1 LNFFRPQ
8 LFCSQYL
15 RALFLAALVALIA
28 GCASTPISKPIET
41 PAAKSLQQQHLNSL
55 TAIKAFSLKG
65 RIGVRTE
72 GKGFS
77 GSMQW
82 QHEDLQDNIALYS
95 PLGGQVASIKKD
107 TNAVTLTEGNG
118 HSISAQDAET
128 LTQMTLGWKLPLTGL
143 ADWSLGRP
151 TSKPID
157 KISWDDSGRITHLVQ
172 EGWDIEYS
180 DYMAFEGKQLPNKI
194 YLRSPKVNIKLIVEN
209 RFSTAQSQ

>member
-1 LNFFRPQ
+1 MQ
-8 LFCSQYL
+8 
-15 RALFLAALVALIA
+15 
-28 GCASTPISKPIET
+28 
-41 PAAKSLQQQHLNSL
+41 
-55 TAIKAFSLKG
+55 
-65 RIGVRTE
+65 TE

-82 QHEDLQDNIALYS
+82 QHDAAEDQIALYS

-107 TNAVTLTEGNG
+107 AGSVTLTEGNG
-118 HSISAQDAET
+118 HTITAQDAEA

-157 KISWDDSGRITHLVQ
+157 KISWDDIGRITHLVQ

-180 DYMAFEGKQLPNKI
+180 DYLAFEGKQLPNKI
-194 YLRSPKVNIKLIVEN
+194 HLRSPKVNIKLIVEN
-209 RFSTAQSQ
+209 RFSISKSQ

>member
-1 LNFFRPQ
+1 MIQNLRP
-8 LFCSQYL
+8 LPSLKTFNLHLHLGCL
-15 RALFLAALVALIA
+15 LAAIMLVT
-28 GCASTPISKPIET
+28 GCASTPITKPGKPDSAI
-41 PAAKSLQQQHLNSL
+41 SQQHLNSIA
-55 TAIKAFSLKG
+55 TIQAFSLKG
-65 RIGVRTE
+65 RIGVQTD

-82 QHEDLQDNIALYS
+82 QHDKENDDIALYS

-107 TNAVTLTEGNG
+107 ANAVSLTDSNG
-118 HSISAQDAET
+118 HSISAKDAES

-151 TSKPID
+151 TSSPID
-157 KISWDDSGRITHLVQ
+157 KVTWDESGRITRLVQ

-180 DYMAFEGKQLPNKI
+180 DYLNFDGKQLPNKI

-209 RFSTAQSQ
+209 RF

>member
-1 LNFFRPQ
+1 M
-8 LFCSQYL
+8 
-15 RALFLAALVALIA
+15 AVIA
-28 GCASTPISKPIET
+28 GCASSPISKPTET
-41 PAAKSLQQQHLNSL
+41 TASKNNHQQHLNSIA
-55 TAIKAFSLKG
+55 TIQAFSLKG
-65 RIGVRTE
+65 RIGVQTE

-82 QHEDLQDNIALYS
+82 QHDAAEDQIALYS

-107 TNAVTLTEGNG
+107 AESVTLTEGNG
-118 HSISAQDAET
+118 HTITAQDAEA

-151 TSKPID
+151 TSNPID
-157 KISWDDSGRITHLVQ
+157 KIIWDDVGRITHLIQ

-180 DYMAFEGKQLPNKI
+180 DYLAFEGKQLPNKI

-209 RFSTAQSQ
+209 RFSIPQSQ